1 MSENYLDLYEKALTQ
16 ALEEKSDFCVDV
28 DDFNK
33 GLDHILDLLQ
43 SAVNLFCAKQHNI
56 ATFLAI
62 TALEEKT
69 KLEIYS
75 YQSTRSEVDKTL
87 DNTPSK
93 KRGILY
99 NHKIKHRLAPSPVL
113 FMGTRLQEQI
123 GEARLYQLI
132 DQARERGFRDER
144 ESALYI
150 DFNADNTIVFPK
162 EAITPVIAKEFLLF
176 AIEVVDDGL
185 VGYTEYSIKEVS
197 KELEHLWNQVCEKF
211 DSEC

>member
-1 MSENYLDLYEKALTQ
+1 MEEKFLDLYEKSLTQ
-16 ALEEKSDFCVDV
+16 ALEEKSDFCLDIDV
-28 DDFNK
+28 FNK
-33 GLDHILDLLQ
+33 GLDHILDLWQ
-43 SAVNLFCAKQHNI
+43 SAVNLFCARQHNI
-56 ATFLAI
+56 AAFLAI

-69 KLEIYS
+69 KLEIYC
-75 YQSTRSEVDKTL
+75 YKSTHSENDE
-87 DNTPSK
+87 TPDDTPLK

-113 FMGTRLQEQI
+113 FMGRRLQEQI
-123 GEARLYQLI
+123 GKTRLYQLI

-150 DFNADNTIVFPK
+150 DFDADDTIIFTK

-185 VGYTEYSIKEVS
+185 VGYTQYSMEEVS
-197 KELEHLWNQVCEKF
+197 KELEHLWNQVCKKF
-211 DSEC
+211 DLEY